1 MNRRTELKLESAKIY
16 LKKNIL
22 SGRYKVRN
30 TLAVLTVAALVS
42 TVGITVKAVTAKG
55 DVVDNKSVSAMV
67 AVNTQEA
74 EKPETE
80 YVINLSDDSYLAAG
94 SIDTLKGRLDDSD
107 AVLAEA
113 NSADNLT
120 SSENDM
126 TGKFIVTTEGLNLRK
141 ETSSDANILTVLNT
155 GDYGDVIKTEGE
167 WTFVAFCDK
176 QGYLKTD
183 YIITDDKATEVA
195 EKAAKEGKTYRD
207 VIGVKEVVPAKVAEN
222 AKKAQGSAGY
232 TSHTVP
238 LSKIAGYVKETDEV
252 LSDNDFLASA
262 VKDCMVYRLA
272 KAEDK
277 EIVTTILAA
286 SGTQSATYTDSGNT
300 GDADSL
306 VDGILYAK
314 SLIDSATPY
323 EASCVIMNP
332 ADFFALQTAKDDNG
346 QYLGGGFFLG
356 AYGNGDYKNAYNPW
370 GLKVMTDSNVTSGTV
385 IIAAEEAVKIYRKG
399 SASVKVYEQN
409 EDDALY
415 NRVTILAEERVAPV
429 VKVPAGVVIL
439 SAATA

>member
-30 TLAVLTVAALVS
+30 TLAVLTAAALVG
-42 TVGITVKAVTAKG
+42 TVGITVKAVTDKG

-80 YVINLSDDSYLAAG
+80 YVINLSDDSYLADG

-207 VIGVKEVVPAKVAEN
+207 VIGVEEVVPTKVAETTTEQTTEV
-222 AKKAQGSAGY
+222 AKAQPAETTAAQTETQQTTQVATQQPTTEATTQQPTTEATTQQPTTEATTAAPVQASSSDLYLLAAIVYAEAGGESY
-232 TSHTVP
+232 E
-238 LSKIAGYVKETDEV
+238 GQ
-252 LSDNDFLASA
+252 LAVAS
-262 VKDCMVYRLA
+262 VVMNRLA
-272 KAEDK
+272 NGYWGGSLSSVIYAPSQFTGTYSGAFSTAL
-277 EIVTTILAA
+277 TTGGSSTSLQAA
-286 SGTQSATYTDSGNT
+286 QDAMNGANNVGGYMYFRPTWNTPQSVYDSGNY
-300 GDADSL
+300 
-306 VDGILYAK
+306 IQ
-314 SLIDSATPY
+314 I
-323 EASCVIMNP
+323 
-332 ADFFALQTAKDDNG
+332 
-346 QYLGGGFFLG
+346 
-356 AYGNGDYKNAYNPW
+356 GNHIFY
-370 GLKVMTDSNVTSGTV
+370 
-385 IIAAEEAVKIYRKG
+385 
-399 SASVKVYEQN
+399 
-409 EDDALY
+409 
-415 NRVTILAEERVAPV
+415 
-429 VKVPAGVVIL
+429 
-439 SAATA
+439 

>member
-30 TLAVLTVAALVS
+30 TLAVLTAAALVG
-42 TVGITVKAVTAKG
+42 TVGITVKAVTDKG

-80 YVINLSDDSYLAAG
+80 YVINLSDDSYLADG

-207 VIGVKEVVPAKVAEN
+207 VIGVEEVVPTKVAEITTEQTTEV
-222 AKKAQGSAGY
+222 AKAQPAETTAAQTETQQTTQVATQQPTTEATTQQPTTEATTQQPTTEATTAAPVQASSSDLYLLAAIVYAEAGGESY
-232 TSHTVP
+232 E
-238 LSKIAGYVKETDEV
+238 GQ
-252 LSDNDFLASA
+252 LAVAS
-262 VKDCMVYRLA
+262 VVMNRLA
-272 KAEDK
+272 NGYWGGSLSSVIYAPSQFTGTYSGAFSTAL
-277 EIVTTILAA
+277 TTGGSSTSLQAA
-286 SGTQSATYTDSGNT
+286 QDAMNGANNVGGYMYFRPTWNTPQSVYDSGNY
-300 GDADSL
+300 
-306 VDGILYAK
+306 IQ
-314 SLIDSATPY
+314 I
-323 EASCVIMNP
+323 
-332 ADFFALQTAKDDNG
+332 
-346 QYLGGGFFLG
+346 
-356 AYGNGDYKNAYNPW
+356 GNHIFY
-370 GLKVMTDSNVTSGTV
+370 
-385 IIAAEEAVKIYRKG
+385 
-399 SASVKVYEQN
+399 
-409 EDDALY
+409 
-415 NRVTILAEERVAPV
+415 
-429 VKVPAGVVIL
+429 
-439 SAATA
+439 

>member
-30 TLAVLTVAALVS
+30 TLAVLTAAALVG
-42 TVGITVKAVTAKG
+42 TVGITVKAVTDKG

-207 VIGVKEVVPAKVAEN
+207 VIGVEEVVPAKVAETTTEQTTEV
-222 AKKAQGSAGY
+222 AKAQPAETTAAQTETQQTTQAATQQPTTEAATQQPTTEATTQQPTTEATTAAPVQASSSDLYLLAAIVYAEAGGESY
-232 TSHTVP
+232 E
-238 LSKIAGYVKETDEV
+238 GQ
-252 LSDNDFLASA
+252 LAVAS
-262 VKDCMVYRLA
+262 VVMNRLA
-272 KAEDK
+272 NGYWGGSLSSVIYAPSQFTGTYSGAFSTAL
-277 EIVTTILAA
+277 TTGGSSTSLQAA
-286 SGTQSATYTDSGNT
+286 QDAMNGANNVGGYMYFRPTWNTPQSVYDSGNY
-300 GDADSL
+300 
-306 VDGILYAK
+306 IQ
-314 SLIDSATPY
+314 I
-323 EASCVIMNP
+323 
-332 ADFFALQTAKDDNG
+332 
-346 QYLGGGFFLG
+346 
-356 AYGNGDYKNAYNPW
+356 GNHIFY
-370 GLKVMTDSNVTSGTV
+370 
-385 IIAAEEAVKIYRKG
+385 
-399 SASVKVYEQN
+399 
-409 EDDALY
+409 
-415 NRVTILAEERVAPV
+415 
-429 VKVPAGVVIL
+429 
-439 SAATA
+439 

>member
-30 TLAVLTVAALVS
+30 TLAVLTAAALVG
-42 TVGITVKAVTAKG
+42 TVGITVKAVTDKG

-80 YVINLSDDSYLAAG
+80 YVINLSDDAYLAEG

-207 VIGVKEVVPAKVAEN
+207 VIGVEEVVPAKVAETTTEQTTEV
-222 AKKAQGSAGY
+222 AKAQPAETTAAQTETQQTTQAATQQPTTEAATQQPTTEATTQQPTTEATTAAPVQASSSDLYLLAAIVYAEAGGESY
-232 TSHTVP
+232 E
-238 LSKIAGYVKETDEV
+238 GQ
-252 LSDNDFLASA
+252 LAVAS
-262 VKDCMVYRLA
+262 VVMNRLA
-272 KAEDK
+272 NGYWGGSLSSVIYAPSQFTGTYSGAFSTAL
-277 EIVTTILAA
+277 TTGGSSTSLQAA
-286 SGTQSATYTDSGNT
+286 QDAMNGANNVGGYMYFRPTWNTPQSVYDSGNY
-300 GDADSL
+300 
-306 VDGILYAK
+306 IQ
-314 SLIDSATPY
+314 I
-323 EASCVIMNP
+323 
-332 ADFFALQTAKDDNG
+332 
-346 QYLGGGFFLG
+346 
-356 AYGNGDYKNAYNPW
+356 GNHIFY
-370 GLKVMTDSNVTSGTV
+370 
-385 IIAAEEAVKIYRKG
+385 
-399 SASVKVYEQN
+399 
-409 EDDALY
+409 
-415 NRVTILAEERVAPV
+415 
-429 VKVPAGVVIL
+429 
-439 SAATA
+439 

>member
-30 TLAVLTVAALVS
+30 TLAVLTAAALVG
-42 TVGITVKAVTAKG
+42 TVGITVKAVTDKG

-67 AVNTQEA
+67 AVNAQEA

-80 YVINLSDDSYLAAG
+80 YVINLSDDSYLADG

-207 VIGVKEVVPAKVAEN
+207 IIGVEEVVPAKVAETTTEQTTEV
-222 AKKAQGSAGY
+222 AKAQPAETTAAQTETQQTTQVATQQPTTEATTQQPTTEATTQQPTTEATTAAPVQASSSDLYLLAAIVYAEAGGESY
-232 TSHTVP
+232 E
-238 LSKIAGYVKETDEV
+238 GQ
-252 LSDNDFLASA
+252 LAVAS
-262 VKDCMVYRLA
+262 VVMNRLA
-272 KAEDK
+272 NGYWGGSLSSVIYAPSQFTGTYSGAFSTAL
-277 EIVTTILAA
+277 TTGGSSTSLQAA
-286 SGTQSATYTDSGNT
+286 QDAMNGANNVGGYMYFRPTWNTPQSVYDSGNY
-300 GDADSL
+300 
-306 VDGILYAK
+306 IQ
-314 SLIDSATPY
+314 I
-323 EASCVIMNP
+323 
-332 ADFFALQTAKDDNG
+332 
-346 QYLGGGFFLG
+346 
-356 AYGNGDYKNAYNPW
+356 GNHIFY
-370 GLKVMTDSNVTSGTV
+370 
-385 IIAAEEAVKIYRKG
+385 
-399 SASVKVYEQN
+399 
-409 EDDALY
+409 
-415 NRVTILAEERVAPV
+415 
-429 VKVPAGVVIL
+429 
-439 SAATA
+439 

>member
-30 TLAVLTVAALVS
+30 TLAVLTAAALVG
-42 TVGITVKAVTAKG
+42 TVGITVKAVTDKG

-80 YVINLSDDSYLAAG
+80 YVINLSDDAYLADG

-207 VIGVKEVVPAKVAEN
+207 VIGVEEVVPAKVAETTTEQTTEV
-222 AKKAQGSAGY
+222 AKAQPAETTAAQAETQQTTQVATQQPTTEAATQQPTTEATTQQPTTEATTAAPVQASSSDLYLLAAIVYAEAGGESY
-232 TSHTVP
+232 E
-238 LSKIAGYVKETDEV
+238 GQ
-252 LSDNDFLASA
+252 LAVAS
-262 VKDCMVYRLA
+262 VVMNRLA
-272 KAEDK
+272 NGYWGGSLSSVIYAPSQFTGTYSGAFSTAL
-277 EIVTTILAA
+277 TTGGSSTSLQAA
-286 SGTQSATYTDSGNT
+286 QDAMNGANNVGGYMYFRPTWNTPQSVYDSGNY
-300 GDADSL
+300 
-306 VDGILYAK
+306 IQ
-314 SLIDSATPY
+314 I
-323 EASCVIMNP
+323 
-332 ADFFALQTAKDDNG
+332 
-346 QYLGGGFFLG
+346 
-356 AYGNGDYKNAYNPW
+356 GNHIFY
-370 GLKVMTDSNVTSGTV
+370 
-385 IIAAEEAVKIYRKG
+385 
-399 SASVKVYEQN
+399 
-409 EDDALY
+409 
-415 NRVTILAEERVAPV
+415 
-429 VKVPAGVVIL
+429 
-439 SAATA
+439 

>member
-30 TLAVLTVAALVS
+30 TLAVLTAAALVG
-42 TVGITVKAVTAKG
+42 TVGITVKAVTDKG

-207 VIGVKEVVPAKVAEN
+207 VIGVKEVVPAKVAETTTEQTTEV
-222 AKKAQGSAGY
+222 AKAQPAETTAAQTETQQTTQAATQQPTTEATIQQPTTEATTQQPTTEATTAAPVQASSSDLYLLAAIVYAEAGGESY
-232 TSHTVP
+232 E
-238 LSKIAGYVKETDEV
+238 GQ
-252 LSDNDFLASA
+252 LAVAS
-262 VKDCMVYRLA
+262 VVMNRLA
-272 KAEDK
+272 NGYWGGSLSSVIYAPSQFTGTYSGAFSTAL
-277 EIVTTILAA
+277 TTGGSSTSLQAA
-286 SGTQSATYTDSGNT
+286 QDAMNGANNVGGYMYFRPTWNTPQSVYDSGNY
-300 GDADSL
+300 
-306 VDGILYAK
+306 IQ
-314 SLIDSATPY
+314 I
-323 EASCVIMNP
+323 
-332 ADFFALQTAKDDNG
+332 
-346 QYLGGGFFLG
+346 
-356 AYGNGDYKNAYNPW
+356 GNHIFY
-370 GLKVMTDSNVTSGTV
+370 
-385 IIAAEEAVKIYRKG
+385 
-399 SASVKVYEQN
+399 
-409 EDDALY
+409 
-415 NRVTILAEERVAPV
+415 
-429 VKVPAGVVIL
+429 
-439 SAATA
+439 

>member
-30 TLAVLTVAALVS
+30 TLAVLTAAALVG
-42 TVGITVKAVTAKG
+42 TVGITVKAVTDKG

-80 YVINLSDDSYLAAG
+80 YVINLSDDSYLADG
-94 SIDTLKGRLDDSD
+94 SIDTLKGRLDDGD

-207 VIGVKEVVPAKVAEN
+207 VIGVKEVVPAKVAETTTEQTTEV
-222 AKKAQGSAGY
+222 AKAQPAETTAAQTETQQTTQAATQQPTTEATTQQPTTEATTQQPTTEATTAAPVQASSSDLYLLAAIVYAEAGGESY
-232 TSHTVP
+232 E
-238 LSKIAGYVKETDEV
+238 GQ
-252 LSDNDFLASA
+252 LAVAS
-262 VKDCMVYRLA
+262 VVMNRLA
-272 KAEDK
+272 NGYWGGSLSSVIYAPSQFTGTYSGAFSTAL
-277 EIVTTILAA
+277 TTGGSSTSLQAA
-286 SGTQSATYTDSGNT
+286 QDAMNGANNVGGYMYFRPTWNTPQSVYDSGNY
-300 GDADSL
+300 
-306 VDGILYAK
+306 IQ
-314 SLIDSATPY
+314 I
-323 EASCVIMNP
+323 
-332 ADFFALQTAKDDNG
+332 
-346 QYLGGGFFLG
+346 
-356 AYGNGDYKNAYNPW
+356 GNHIFY
-370 GLKVMTDSNVTSGTV
+370 
-385 IIAAEEAVKIYRKG
+385 
-399 SASVKVYEQN
+399 
-409 EDDALY
+409 
-415 NRVTILAEERVAPV
+415 
-429 VKVPAGVVIL
+429 
-439 SAATA
+439 

>member
-16 LKKNIL
+16 LKKNRL

-30 TLAVLTVAALVS
+30 TLAVLTAAALVG
-42 TVGITVKAVTAKG
+42 TVGITVKAVTDKG

-80 YVINLSDDSYLAAG
+80 YVINLSDDSYLADG

-183 YIITDDKATEVA
+183 YIITDEKATEVA

-207 VIGVKEVVPAKVAEN
+207 VIGVEEVVPTKVAETTTEQTTEV
-222 AKKAQGSAGY
+222 AKAQPAETTAAQTETQQTTQVATQQPTTEATTQQPTTEATTQQPTTEATTAAPVQASSSDLYLLAAIVYAEAGGESY
-232 TSHTVP
+232 E
-238 LSKIAGYVKETDEV
+238 GQ
-252 LSDNDFLASA
+252 LAVAS
-262 VKDCMVYRLA
+262 VVMNRLA
-272 KAEDK
+272 NGYWGGSLSSVIYAPSQFTGTYSGAFSTAL
-277 EIVTTILAA
+277 TTGGSSTSLQAA
-286 SGTQSATYTDSGNT
+286 QDAMNGANNVGGYMYFRPTWNTPQSVYDSGNY
-300 GDADSL
+300 
-306 VDGILYAK
+306 IQ
-314 SLIDSATPY
+314 I
-323 EASCVIMNP
+323 
-332 ADFFALQTAKDDNG
+332 
-346 QYLGGGFFLG
+346 
-356 AYGNGDYKNAYNPW
+356 GNHIFY
-370 GLKVMTDSNVTSGTV
+370 
-385 IIAAEEAVKIYRKG
+385 
-399 SASVKVYEQN
+399 
-409 EDDALY
+409 
-415 NRVTILAEERVAPV
+415 
-429 VKVPAGVVIL
+429 
-439 SAATA
+439 

>member
-30 TLAVLTVAALVS
+30 TLAVLTAAALVG
-42 TVGITVKAVTAKG
+42 TVGITVKAVTDKG

-80 YVINLSDDSYLAAG
+80 YVINLSDDSYLADG

-167 WTFVAFCDK
+167 
-176 QGYLKTD
+176 
-183 YIITDDKATEVA
+183 
-195 EKAAKEGKTYRD
+195 
-207 VIGVKEVVPAKVAEN
+207 
-222 AKKAQGSAGY
+222 
-232 TSHTVP
+232 
-238 LSKIAGYVKETDEV
+238 
-252 LSDNDFLASA
+252 
-262 VKDCMVYRLA
+262 
-272 KAEDK
+272 
-277 EIVTTILAA
+277 
-286 SGTQSATYTDSGNT
+286 
-300 GDADSL
+300 
-306 VDGILYAK
+306 
-314 SLIDSATPY
+314 
-323 EASCVIMNP
+323 
-332 ADFFALQTAKDDNG
+332 
-346 QYLGGGFFLG
+346 
-356 AYGNGDYKNAYNPW
+356 
-370 GLKVMTDSNVTSGTV
+370 
-385 IIAAEEAVKIYRKG
+385 
-399 SASVKVYEQN
+399 
-409 EDDALY
+409 
-415 NRVTILAEERVAPV
+415 
-429 VKVPAGVVIL
+429 
-439 SAATA
+439 

>member
-30 TLAVLTVAALVS
+30 TLAVLTAAALVG
-42 TVGITVKAVTAKG
+42 TVGITVKAVTDKG

-80 YVINLSDDSYLAAG
+80 YVINLSDDSYLADG

-183 YIITDDKATEVA
+183 YIITDEKATEVA

-207 VIGVKEVVPAKVAEN
+207 IIGVEEVVPTKVAETTTEQTTEV
-222 AKKAQGSAGY
+222 AKAQPAETTAAQTETQQTTQVATQQPTTEATTQQPTTEATTQQPTTEATTAAPVQASSSDLYLLAAIVYAEAGGESY
-232 TSHTVP
+232 E
-238 LSKIAGYVKETDEV
+238 GQ
-252 LSDNDFLASA
+252 LAVAS
-262 VKDCMVYRLA
+262 VVMNRLA
-272 KAEDK
+272 NGYWGGSLSSVIYAPSQFTGTYSGAFSTAL
-277 EIVTTILAA
+277 TTGGSSTSLQAA
-286 SGTQSATYTDSGNT
+286 QDAMNGANNVGGYMYFRPTWNTPQSVYDSGNY
-300 GDADSL
+300 
-306 VDGILYAK
+306 IQ
-314 SLIDSATPY
+314 I
-323 EASCVIMNP
+323 
-332 ADFFALQTAKDDNG
+332 
-346 QYLGGGFFLG
+346 
-356 AYGNGDYKNAYNPW
+356 GNHIFY
-370 GLKVMTDSNVTSGTV
+370 
-385 IIAAEEAVKIYRKG
+385 
-399 SASVKVYEQN
+399 
-409 EDDALY
+409 
-415 NRVTILAEERVAPV
+415 
-429 VKVPAGVVIL
+429 
-439 SAATA
+439 

>member
-207 VIGVKEVVPAKVAEN
+207 VIGVKEVVPAKVAETTTEQTTEV
-222 AKKAQGSAGY
+222 AKAQPAETTATQTETQQTTQAATQQPTTEATTQQPTTEATTQQPTTEATTAAPVQASSSDLYLLAAIVYAEAGGESY
-232 TSHTVP
+232 E
-238 LSKIAGYVKETDEV
+238 GQ
-252 LSDNDFLASA
+252 LAVAS
-262 VKDCMVYRLA
+262 VVMNRLA
-272 KAEDK
+272 NGYWGGSLSSVIYAPSQFTGTYSGAFSTAL
-277 EIVTTILAA
+277 TTGGSSTSLQAA
-286 SGTQSATYTDSGNT
+286 QDAMNGANNVGGYMYFRPTWNTPQSVYDSGNY
-300 GDADSL
+300 
-306 VDGILYAK
+306 IQ
-314 SLIDSATPY
+314 I
-323 EASCVIMNP
+323 
-332 ADFFALQTAKDDNG
+332 
-346 QYLGGGFFLG
+346 
-356 AYGNGDYKNAYNPW
+356 GNHIFY
-370 GLKVMTDSNVTSGTV
+370 
-385 IIAAEEAVKIYRKG
+385 
-399 SASVKVYEQN
+399 
-409 EDDALY
+409 
-415 NRVTILAEERVAPV
+415 
-429 VKVPAGVVIL
+429 
-439 SAATA
+439 

>member
-30 TLAVLTVAALVS
+30 TLAVLTAAALVG
-42 TVGITVKAVTAKG
+42 TVGITVKAVTDKG

-80 YVINLSDDSYLAAG
+80 YVINLSDDAYLADG

-207 VIGVKEVVPAKVAEN
+207 VIGVEEVVPAKVAETTTEQTTEV
-222 AKKAQGSAGY
+222 AKAQPAETTAAQTETQQTTQVATQQPTTEATTQQPTTEATTQQPTTEATTAAPVQASSSDLYLLAAIVYTEAGGESYEGQLAVASVVMNRLANGYWGGSLSSVIYAPSQFTGTYSGAFSTALTTGGSATSLQAAQDAMNGANNVGGY
-232 TSHTVP
+232 MYFRPTWNTPQS
-238 LSKIAGYVKETDEV
+238 
-252 LSDNDFLASA
+252 
-262 VKDCMVYRLA
+262 VY
-272 KAEDK
+272 
-277 EIVTTILAA
+277 
-286 SGTQSATYTDSGNT
+286 DSGNY
-300 GDADSL
+300 
-306 VDGILYAK
+306 IQ
-314 SLIDSATPY
+314 I
-323 EASCVIMNP
+323 
-332 ADFFALQTAKDDNG
+332 
-346 QYLGGGFFLG
+346 
-356 AYGNGDYKNAYNPW
+356 GNHIFY
-370 GLKVMTDSNVTSGTV
+370 
-385 IIAAEEAVKIYRKG
+385 
-399 SASVKVYEQN
+399 
-409 EDDALY
+409 
-415 NRVTILAEERVAPV
+415 
-429 VKVPAGVVIL
+429 
-439 SAATA
+439 

>member
-30 TLAVLTVAALVS
+30 TLAVLTAAALVG
-42 TVGITVKAVTAKG
+42 TVGITVKAVTDKG

-80 YVINLSDDSYLAAG
+80 YVINLSDDSYLADG

-207 VIGVKEVVPAKVAEN
+207 VIGVEEVVPTKVAETTTEQTTEV
-222 AKKAQGSAGY
+222 AKAQPAETTAAQTETQQTTQVATQQPTTEATTQQPTTEATTQQPTTEATTAAPVQASSSDLYLLAAIVYAEAGGESY
-232 TSHTVP
+232 E
-238 LSKIAGYVKETDEV
+238 GQ
-252 LSDNDFLASA
+252 LAVAS
-262 VKDCMVYRLA
+262 VVMNRLA
-272 KAEDK
+272 NGYWGGTLSSVIYAPSQFTGTYSGAFSTAL
-277 EIVTTILAA
+277 TTGGSSTSLQAA
-286 SGTQSATYTDSGNT
+286 QDAMNGANNVGGYMYFRPTWNTPQSVYDSGNY
-300 GDADSL
+300 
-306 VDGILYAK
+306 IQ
-314 SLIDSATPY
+314 I
-323 EASCVIMNP
+323 
-332 ADFFALQTAKDDNG
+332 
-346 QYLGGGFFLG
+346 
-356 AYGNGDYKNAYNPW
+356 GNHIFY
-370 GLKVMTDSNVTSGTV
+370 
-385 IIAAEEAVKIYRKG
+385 
-399 SASVKVYEQN
+399 
-409 EDDALY
+409 
-415 NRVTILAEERVAPV
+415 
-429 VKVPAGVVIL
+429 
-439 SAATA
+439 

>member
-207 VIGVKEVVPAKVAEN
+207 VIGVEEVVPTKVAETTTEQTTEV
-222 AKKAQGSAGY
+222 AKAQPAETTATQTETQQTTQAATQQPTTEATTQQPTTEATTQQPTTEATTAAPVQASSSDLYLLAAIVYAEAGGESY
-232 TSHTVP
+232 E
-238 LSKIAGYVKETDEV
+238 GQ
-252 LSDNDFLASA
+252 LAVAS
-262 VKDCMVYRLA
+262 VVMNRLA
-272 KAEDK
+272 NGYWGGSLSSVIYAPSQFTGTYSGAFSTAL
-277 EIVTTILAA
+277 TTGGSSTSLQAA
-286 SGTQSATYTDSGNT
+286 QDAMNGANNVGGYMYFRPTWNTPQSVYDSGNY
-300 GDADSL
+300 
-306 VDGILYAK
+306 IQ
-314 SLIDSATPY
+314 I
-323 EASCVIMNP
+323 
-332 ADFFALQTAKDDNG
+332 
-346 QYLGGGFFLG
+346 
-356 AYGNGDYKNAYNPW
+356 GNHIFY
-370 GLKVMTDSNVTSGTV
+370 
-385 IIAAEEAVKIYRKG
+385 
-399 SASVKVYEQN
+399 
-409 EDDALY
+409 
-415 NRVTILAEERVAPV
+415 
-429 VKVPAGVVIL
+429 
-439 SAATA
+439 

>member
-30 TLAVLTVAALVS
+30 TLAVLTAAALVG
-42 TVGITVKAVTAKG
+42 TVGITVKAVTDKG

-80 YVINLSDDSYLAAG
+80 YVINLSDDAYLADG

-207 VIGVKEVVPAKVAEN
+207 VIGVEEVVPTKVAETTTEQTTEV
-222 AKKAQGSAGY
+222 AKAQPAETTSAQTETQQTTQVATQQPTTEATTQQPTTEATTQQPTTEATTAAPVQASSSDLY
-232 TSHTVP
+232 LLAAIVYAE
-238 LSKIAGYVKETDEV
+238 AGGESYEGQ
-252 LSDNDFLASA
+252 LAVAS
-262 VKDCMVYRLA
+262 VVMNRLA
-272 KAEDK
+272 NGYWGGSLSSVIYAPSQFTGTYSGAFSTAL
-277 EIVTTILAA
+277 TTGGSSTSLQAA
-286 SGTQSATYTDSGNT
+286 QDAMNGANNVGGYMYFRPTWNTPQSVYDSGNY
-300 GDADSL
+300 
-306 VDGILYAK
+306 IQ
-314 SLIDSATPY
+314 I
-323 EASCVIMNP
+323 
-332 ADFFALQTAKDDNG
+332 
-346 QYLGGGFFLG
+346 
-356 AYGNGDYKNAYNPW
+356 GNHIFY
-370 GLKVMTDSNVTSGTV
+370 
-385 IIAAEEAVKIYRKG
+385 
-399 SASVKVYEQN
+399 
-409 EDDALY
+409 
-415 NRVTILAEERVAPV
+415 
-429 VKVPAGVVIL
+429 
-439 SAATA
+439 

>member
-30 TLAVLTVAALVS
+30 TLAVLTAAALVG
-42 TVGITVKAVTAKG
+42 TVGITVKAVTDKG

-67 AVNTQEA
+67 AVNAQEA

-80 YVINLSDDSYLAAG
+80 YVINLSDDSYLADG

-183 YIITDDKATEVA
+183 YIITDEKATEVA

-207 VIGVKEVVPAKVAEN
+207 VIGVEEVVPTKVAETTTEQTTEV
-222 AKKAQGSAGY
+222 AKAQPAETTAAQTETQQTTQVATQQPTTEATTQQPTTEATTQQPTTEATTAAPVQASSSDLYLLAAIVYAEAGGESY
-232 TSHTVP
+232 E
-238 LSKIAGYVKETDEV
+238 GQ
-252 LSDNDFLASA
+252 LAVAS
-262 VKDCMVYRLA
+262 VVMNRLA
-272 KAEDK
+272 NGYWGGSLSSVIYAPSQFTGTYSGAFSTAL
-277 EIVTTILAA
+277 TTGGSSTSLQAA
-286 SGTQSATYTDSGNT
+286 QDAMNGANNVGGYMYFRPTWNTPQSVYDSGNY
-300 GDADSL
+300 
-306 VDGILYAK
+306 IQ
-314 SLIDSATPY
+314 I
-323 EASCVIMNP
+323 
-332 ADFFALQTAKDDNG
+332 
-346 QYLGGGFFLG
+346 
-356 AYGNGDYKNAYNPW
+356 GNHIFY
-370 GLKVMTDSNVTSGTV
+370 
-385 IIAAEEAVKIYRKG
+385 
-399 SASVKVYEQN
+399 
-409 EDDALY
+409 
-415 NRVTILAEERVAPV
+415 
-429 VKVPAGVVIL
+429 
-439 SAATA
+439 

>member
-30 TLAVLTVAALVS
+30 TLAVLTAAALVG
-42 TVGITVKAVTAKG
+42 TVGITVKAVTDKG

-80 YVINLSDDSYLAAG
+80 YVINLSDDSYLADG

-183 YIITDDKATEVA
+183 YIITDEKATEVA

-207 VIGVKEVVPAKVAEN
+207 VIGVEEVVPTKVAETTTEQTTEV
-222 AKKAQGSAGY
+222 AKAQPAETTAAQTETQQTTQVATQQPTTEATTQQPTTEATTQQPTTEATTAAPVQASSSDLYLLAAIVYAEAGGESY
-232 TSHTVP
+232 E
-238 LSKIAGYVKETDEV
+238 GQ
-252 LSDNDFLASA
+252 LAVAS
-262 VKDCMVYRLA
+262 VVMNRLA
-272 KAEDK
+272 NGYWGGSLSSVIYAPSQFTGTYSGAFSTAL
-277 EIVTTILAA
+277 TTGGSSTSLQAA
-286 SGTQSATYTDSGNT
+286 QDAMNGANNVGGYMYFRPTWNTPQSVYDSGNY
-300 GDADSL
+300 
-306 VDGILYAK
+306 IQ
-314 SLIDSATPY
+314 I
-323 EASCVIMNP
+323 
-332 ADFFALQTAKDDNG
+332 
-346 QYLGGGFFLG
+346 
-356 AYGNGDYKNAYNPW
+356 GNHIFY
-370 GLKVMTDSNVTSGTV
+370 
-385 IIAAEEAVKIYRKG
+385 
-399 SASVKVYEQN
+399 
-409 EDDALY
+409 
-415 NRVTILAEERVAPV
+415 
-429 VKVPAGVVIL
+429 
-439 SAATA
+439 

>member
-30 TLAVLTVAALVS
+30 TLAVLTAAALVG
-42 TVGITVKAVTAKG
+42 TVGITVKAVTDKG

-80 YVINLSDDSYLAAG
+80 YVINLSDDSYLADG

-183 YIITDDKATEVA
+183 YIITDEKATEVA

-207 VIGVKEVVPAKVAEN
+207 IIGVEEVVPAKVAETTTEQTTEV
-222 AKKAQGSAGY
+222 AKAQPAETTAAQTETQQTTQVATQQPTTEATTQQPTTEATTQQPTTEATTAAPVQASSSDLYLLAAIVYAEAGGESY
-232 TSHTVP
+232 E
-238 LSKIAGYVKETDEV
+238 GQ
-252 LSDNDFLASA
+252 LAVAS
-262 VKDCMVYRLA
+262 VVMNRLA
-272 KAEDK
+272 NGYWGGSLSSVIYAPSQFTGTYSGAFSTAL
-277 EIVTTILAA
+277 TTGGSSTSLQAA
-286 SGTQSATYTDSGNT
+286 QDAMNGANNVGGYMYFRPTWNTPQSVYDSGNY
-300 GDADSL
+300 
-306 VDGILYAK
+306 IQ
-314 SLIDSATPY
+314 I
-323 EASCVIMNP
+323 
-332 ADFFALQTAKDDNG
+332 
-346 QYLGGGFFLG
+346 
-356 AYGNGDYKNAYNPW
+356 GNHIFY
-370 GLKVMTDSNVTSGTV
+370 
-385 IIAAEEAVKIYRKG
+385 
-399 SASVKVYEQN
+399 
-409 EDDALY
+409 
-415 NRVTILAEERVAPV
+415 
-429 VKVPAGVVIL
+429 
-439 SAATA
+439 